1 MKKIISVLLIFAML
15 FTLCACN
22 STKKGSSDS
31 KTAGKNTVVGSEEAF
46 FVDDIQWGASQKE
59 IKKSS
64 TGTMQMETDGYLYYY
79 YKQLETANVTD
90 IGVAYNFQDD
100 KLTEVFVDADYTEE
114 TFRSLA
120 DYFIAE
126 EVSVDMFYTESDNCR
141 IYLQKDETA
150 SSISI
155 TLQPIEE

>member
-1 MKKIISVLLIFAML
+1 MKKIISILLIFAMI

-22 STKKGSSDS
+22 PAKKDSSDS
-31 KTAGKNTVVGSEEAF
+31 KSAGKTTVTGSDEAF

-59 IKKSS
+59 VKKSS

-79 YKQLETANVTD
+79 YQQLETTNVTD

-114 TFRSLA
+114 AFRSLA
-120 DYFIAE
+120 DHFIAE

-150 SSISI
+150 NSISI